1 MPAITVL
8 RSDTF
13 EQWRVK
19 TNSIGT
25 DLFDLESNLDTTI
38 GSTLGY
44 TKNASAAIT
53 AGSINGT
60 TIGASS
66 RSTGAFTTLSANGAV
81 TFDGVSF
88 ADNVPSDTLV
98 VTDAGNIGV
107 GKSNPA
113 TKLDVNGTVTATAF
127 AGNITGSTGNITTIT
142 STTGNIT
149 TVNSTTVND
158 TLGNIRVIPQNTYSD
173 VSSYTLQASDA
184 GKHINI
190 TGSGGV
196 TVPAGVFT
204 VGQVIT
210 VFNNTAGNRTIAQGS
225 SVTLYQAGVGSTG
238 SRTLATRGLASILC
252 VASNTF
258 AVTGVGLT

>member
-25 DLFDLESNLDTTI
+25 DLFDLQSNLDTTI

-53 AGSINGT
+53 GGTINGAS
-60 TIGASS
+60 IGASN
-66 RSTGAFTTLSANGAV
+66 RSSGAFTTLTANSTV
-81 TFDGVSF
+81 TFDGVTF
-88 ADNVPSDTLV
+88 ADSTPSDTLV
-98 VTDAGNIGV
+98 TTTGGNIGI

-127 AGNITGSTGNITTIT
+127 AGNITGSTGNITTLT

-149 TVNSTTVND
+149 TVNATTVID
-158 TLGNIRVIPQNTYSD
+158 SLGNLRVVPQNTYTD
-173 VSSYTLQASDA
+173 FSSYTLIASDA
-184 GKHINI
+184 GKHINV

-196 TVPAGVFT
+196 TVPAGIFAI
-204 VGQVIT
+204 GQIVT
-210 VFNNTAGNRTIAQGS
+210 VFNNTSGNRTITQGVG
-225 SVTLYQAGVGSTG
+225 VTMYQAGVGSTG

-258 AVTGVGLT
+258 VITGVGLT